1 MFYLNMERGF
11 FIYKWIV
18 DKESKLGRMPSEV
31 VMVWDYWYQP
41 IEPRFKD
48 FLLGWKTE
56 QGRGVHV
63 RMRDGHFP
71 VIKINGQPN
80 DG

>member
-31 VMVWDYWYQP
+31 VMVWNYWYQP

-48 FLLGWKTE
+48 FLLG
-56 QGRGVHV
+56 
-63 RMRDGHFP
+63 
-71 VIKINGQPN
+71 
-80 DG
+80 